1 LHTTNEG
8 DVMIKPTRDISAG
21 DIPSDYNGE
30 PMLKPDLDPTWEV
43 LDMVGNLAIGIL
55 IVGTIIFACGLIGY
69 FLTMSGVI
77 L

>member
-1 LHTTNEG
+1 MN
-8 DVMIKPTRDISAG
+8 KPTRFTLRD
-21 DIPSDYNGE
+21 DTPLDYDKE
-30 PMLKPDLDPTWEV
+30 PTVPKPDLDPTWEV

>member
-1 LHTTNEG
+1 
-8 DVMIKPTRDISAG
+8 MIKPTRFTLRD
-21 DIPSDYNGE
+21 DTPLDYEGE
-30 PMLKPDLDPTWEV
+30 PTLPKPDLDPTWEV

-69 FLTMSGVI
+69 FLTMSVVI